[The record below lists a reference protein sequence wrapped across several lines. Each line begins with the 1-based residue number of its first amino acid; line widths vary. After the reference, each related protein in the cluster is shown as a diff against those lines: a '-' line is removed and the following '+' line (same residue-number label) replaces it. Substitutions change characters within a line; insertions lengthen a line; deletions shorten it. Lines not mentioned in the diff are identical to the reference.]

1 MADQAIYSPMRV
13 FDGNGD
19 PVPGA
24 LVTFYASGTLTLIDV
39 WQDAA
44 GAVAATNPVVAD
56 GDGNLPQ
63 RFVGQAAK
71 AVITD
76 ALGVTI
82 RTIDPVPV
90 SLAAFGAASTI
101 SFSPSASLPVSNV
114 QGAIE
119 LVDDKVADLG
129 DSYLRFDVEQI
140 LSGPET
146 TQVWENLYL
155 GSLAGKEKISVPG
168 DINASGTP
176 ADWSVLFG
184 DGVWRSIFGLGVQ
197 WFDLT
202 ASRAKDTV
210 YQNANGRAIAV
221 TVTSSGG
228 FIDRQL
234 QVSADNTT
242 WRTISDFN
250 FSGTSTV
257 TGVVPSGHY
266 YRFVSSGTMFRWM
279 ELRS

>member
-1 MADQAIYSPMRV
+1 MAEVKARLKLRQGPAGTWAALNPVLLVGEPGYETDTKRLRIG
-13 FDGNGD
+13 DGVTAFTSL
-19 PVPGA
+19 PAVILGA
-24 LVTFYASGTLTLIDV
+24 PPPAWDDISGRPAAFPPAAHTHLASGISDSSV
-39 WQDAA
+39 IGQD
-44 GAVAATNPVVAD
+44 
-56 GDGNLPQ
+56 LL
-63 RFVGQAAK
+63 K
-71 AVITD
+71 APD
-76 ALGVTI
+76 
-82 RTIDPVPV
+82 
-90 SLAAFGAASTI
+90 LAAIWT
-101 SFSPSASLPVSNV
+101 L
-114 QGAIE
+114 
-119 LVDDKVADLG
+119 
-129 DSYLRFDVEQI
+129 
-140 LSGPET
+140 
-146 TQVWENLYL
+146 LYL
-155 GSLAGKEKISVPG
+155 GSLAGKNKISVPG
-168 DINASGTP
+168 DINASGTG
-176 ADWSVLFG
+176 ADWSVLHG

-197 WFDLT
+197 WLDLT

-266 YRFVSSGTMFRWM
+266 YRFVSTGTMFRWM

>member
-13 FDGNGD
+13 LDGNGD

-82 RTIDPVPV
+82 RTIDPVPIMP
-90 SLAAFGAASTI
+90 SSFGAASTT

-114 QGAIE
+114 QAAVE
-119 LVDDKVADLG
+119 MVDDKVAGLG
-129 DSYLRFDVEQI
+129 EAYLRFDAEQI

-146 TQVWENLYL
+146 TQAWENLYL
-155 GSLAGKEKISVPG
+155 GALAGKSKISVPG
-168 DINASGTP
+168 DINSIGGTP
-176 ADWSVLFG
+176 YWWTFLAG
-184 DGVWRSIFGLGVQ
+184 DGHWRGMLGWSQVWTSVTR
-197 WFDLT
+197 T
-202 ASRAKDTV
+202 PNTV
-210 YQNANGRAIAV
+210 YQNTTNRPIMIAI
-221 TVTSSGG
+221 
-228 FIDRQL
+228 
-234 QVSADNTT
+234 
-242 WRTISDFN
+242 
-250 FSGTSTV
+250 SGTGNFTALWA
-257 TGVVPSGHY
+257 GGLNPPSMRIAYNNASG
-266 YRFVSSGTMFRWM
+266 SGTNEQYHISAIIPPDYYY
-279 ELRS
+279 ELRGNYGDVLELR